1 MRSPR
6 PNGARTWQGEVSFLL
21 SDPGYPDTA
30 EIFVRTNHHHHHHD
44 NQTTPTPTPSLPDAS
59 AAEPPI
65 STLSVPSLAWS
76 QALSCHG
83 LYIVQVHRPYH
94 ISDSVYHV
102 CDSVVSWHTGASWY
116 FIWYGTSHKRCQF
129 NQVLTLP

>member
-6 PNGARTWQGEVSFLL
+6 PIDGARTWQGEVSFLL
-21 SDPGYPDTA
+21 SDPGYPDTV
-30 EIFVRTNHHHHHHD
+30 EIFVRTNHHHDHHD

-65 STLSVPSLAWS
+65 STLPVPSLAWS

-83 LYIVQVHRPYH
+83 LYIVQYIARTILVTTCTILVTVLYPGACVVHCPL
-94 ISDSVYHV
+94 
-102 CDSVVSWHTGASWY
+102 
-116 FIWYGTSHKRCQF
+116 YGTERHT
-129 NQVLTLP
+129 NVVNLTKS